1 MYDKRPLSIAEH
13 FKTFWPVV
21 LVVASLAAQ
30 WVILGQRV
38 NTLEDQVDKNSASIV
53 ELREQI
59 QQSQQDYAALSEKVD
74 GIKESVDY
82 IRNRIDRALT
92 I

>member
-1 MYDKRPLSIAEH
+1 MEDKRLFTFADQ

-21 LVVASLAAQ
+21 LVVVSLAAQ
-30 WVILGQRV
+30 WAILGQRV
-38 NTLEDQVDKNSASIV
+38 NSLEDQVDRNGLAII
-53 ELREQI
+53 ELRGQV
-59 QQSQQDYAALSEKVD
+59 QQNQQDYAALNQKVD

-92 I
+92 N